1 MVRALPLPPADARER
16 GFTLIEALVVLAVVG
31 LVAGIAYPAIE
42 RSRDA
47 LALRHARGQLAAAVG
62 AARAGATRTDAAVA
76 LTVANRGAALAAGA
90 DKPVP
95 LDEDGRIGVRMVP
108 AQIWFHPDGS
118 ASGGRIRLIATQGP
132 TDYVVEPDTGLFR
145 EARPGDA

>member
-1 MVRALPLPPADARER
+1 MRRPLPLAADARER
-16 GFTLIEALVVLAVVG
+16 GFTPIEALVVLAVVG

-47 LALRHARGQLAAAVG
+47 LALRHARGQVAAAVG

-76 LTVANRGAALAAGA
+76 LAVASKGAALAVGS
-90 DKPVP
+90 DTPVP
-95 LDEDGRIGVRMVP
+95 LDGDGQIMVRMAP

-118 ASGGRIRLIATQGP
+118 ASGGRISLKVGP
-132 TDYVVEPDTGLFR
+132 
-145 EARPGDA
+145 